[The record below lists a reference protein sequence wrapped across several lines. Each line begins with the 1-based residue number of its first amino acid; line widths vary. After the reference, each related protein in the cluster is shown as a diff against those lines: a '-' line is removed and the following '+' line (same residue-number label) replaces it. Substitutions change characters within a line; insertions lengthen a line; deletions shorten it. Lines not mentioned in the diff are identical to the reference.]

1 MSNKEERMNRNKSI
15 IEDYKNGK
23 PILEIAREYNLSET
37 MCYKILKGTQEPP
50 RYFEKKRKRLT
61 TRNEQIVKQYK
72 GGMTARELGK
82 MYGISMQ
89 RIYAILHSSGEYESQ
104 KYNHIETALKKEKK
118 MRNQT
123 FLDAYKKNPRKSII
137 ELSREVNISPSLG
150 YLMSG
155 DTTKLETR
163 SGTVIA
169 SGYNRIVIG
178 DYGAFVEFSR
188 AQANARHL
196 KIKEGQ
202 SYRIEDPRYAEHVKY
217 LWLTA
222 DDNSDVKVYDQKR
235 LVEYADYKPGMLYVS
250 VYEVFPAGEGH

>member
-23 PILEIAREYNLSET
+23 PILEIARDYNLSET

-118 MRNQT
+118 IQNVLNNKCVYVSTEKSCYQPLSDKNMVRYAASMKDYSSVSLGAKGRNQFVT
-123 FLDAYKKNPRKSII
+123 NDELVGKII
-137 ELSREVNISPSLG
+137 
-150 YLMSG
+150 
-155 DTTKLETR
+155 D
-163 SGTVIA
+163 
-169 SGYNRIVIG
+169 
-178 DYGAFVEFSR
+178 
-188 AQANARHL
+188 
-196 KIKEGQ
+196 
-202 SYRIEDPRYAEHVKY
+202 
-217 LWLTA
+217 
-222 DDNSDVKVYDQKR
+222 
-235 LVEYADYKPGMLYVS
+235 MLR
-250 VYEVFPAGEGH
+250 

>member
-1 MSNKEERMNRNKSI
+1 MVGQNPTERLGRDSFEPALSFYRRLYVKQRRTHDRNKSI

-137 ELSREVNISPSLG
+137 ELSQGGKYQSFTRLPYPSSKWDLP
-150 YLMSG
+150 
-155 DTTKLETR
+155 
-163 SGTVIA
+163 V
-169 SGYNRIVIG
+169 
-178 DYGAFVEFSR
+178 
-188 AQANARHL
+188 
-196 KIKEGQ
+196 
-202 SYRIEDPRYAEHVKY
+202 
-217 LWLTA
+217 
-222 DDNSDVKVYDQKR
+222 
-235 LVEYADYKPGMLYVS
+235 
-250 VYEVFPAGEGH
+250 

>member
-104 KYNHIETALKKEKK
+104 KYNHIETALK
-118 MRNQT
+118 
-123 FLDAYKKNPRKSII
+123 
-137 ELSREVNISPSLG
+137 NIVWR
-150 YLMSG
+150 
-155 DTTKLETR
+155 R
-163 SGTVIA
+163 S
-169 SGYNRIVIG
+169 
-178 DYGAFVEFSR
+178 
-188 AQANARHL
+188 
-196 KIKEGQ
+196 
-202 SYRIEDPRYAEHVKY
+202 
-217 LWLTA
+217 
-222 DDNSDVKVYDQKR
+222 
-235 LVEYADYKPGMLYVS
+235 
-250 VYEVFPAGEGH
+250 

>member
-1 MSNKEERMNRNKSI
+1 VHLCELHIIQNIERKASKNIVGRAKSDRKARAGSVLNLLFLFIGGFMSNKEERMNRNKSI
-15 IEDYKNGK
+15 NEDYKNGK

-150 YLMSG
+150 YLILHQNG
-155 DTTKLETR
+155 
-163 SGTVIA
+163 IYQ
-169 SGYNRIVIG
+169 YNVK
-178 DYGAFVEFSR
+178 AR
-188 AQANARHL
+188 AKENSENA
-196 KIKEGQ
+196 
-202 SYRIEDPRYAEHVKY
+202 D
-217 LWLTA
+217 
-222 DDNSDVKVYDQKR
+222 
-235 LVEYADYKPGMLYVS
+235 
-250 VYEVFPAGEGH
+250 

>member
-1 MSNKEERMNRNKSI
+1 VHLCELHIIQNIERKASKNIVGRAKSDRKARAGSVLNLLFLFIGGFMSNKEERMNRNKSI

-137 ELSREVNISPSLG
+137 ELSREVNISPTLG
-150 YLMSG
+150 YLILHQNG
-155 DTTKLETR
+155 
-163 SGTVIA
+163 IYQ
-169 SGYNRIVIG
+169 YNVK
-178 DYGAFVEFSR
+178 AR
-188 AQANARHL
+188 AKENSENA
-196 KIKEGQ
+196 
-202 SYRIEDPRYAEHVKY
+202 D
-217 LWLTA
+217 
-222 DDNSDVKVYDQKR
+222 
-235 LVEYADYKPGMLYVS
+235 
-250 VYEVFPAGEGH
+250 

>member
-1 MSNKEERMNRNKSI
+1 VYLCELHIIQNIERKASKNIVGRAKSDRKARAGSVLNLLFLFIGGFMSNKEERMNRNKSI

-118 MRNQT
+118 MRNRT

-150 YLMSG
+150 YLILHQNG
-155 DTTKLETR
+155 
-163 SGTVIA
+163 IYQ
-169 SGYNRIVIG
+169 YNVK
-178 DYGAFVEFSR
+178 AR
-188 AQANARHL
+188 AKENSENA
-196 KIKEGQ
+196 
-202 SYRIEDPRYAEHVKY
+202 D
-217 LWLTA
+217 
-222 DDNSDVKVYDQKR
+222 
-235 LVEYADYKPGMLYVS
+235 
-250 VYEVFPAGEGH
+250 

>member
-23 PILEIAREYNLSET
+23 PILEIAGEYNLSET

-150 YLMSG
+150 YLILHQNG
-155 DTTKLETR
+155 
-163 SGTVIA
+163 IYQ
-169 SGYNRIVIG
+169 YNVK
-178 DYGAFVEFSR
+178 AR
-188 AQANARHL
+188 AKENSENA
-196 KIKEGQ
+196 
-202 SYRIEDPRYAEHVKY
+202 DAEHVKY

-250 VYEVFPAGEGH
+250 VYEVFPAETDAGLS

>member
-23 PILEIAREYNLSET
+23 PILEIARDYNLSET

-150 YLMSG
+150 YLILHQNG
-155 DTTKLETR
+155 IYQYQALQCTNPLI
-163 SGTVIA
+163 TVSSIHI
-169 SGYNRIVIG
+169 N
-178 DYGAFVEFSR
+178 EFEFL
-188 AQANARHL
+188 L
-196 KIKEGQ
+196 KKNGFTL
-202 SYRIEDPRYAEHVKY
+202 YKKY
-217 LWLTA
+217 E
-222 DDNSDVKVYDQKR
+222 NYYKQGI
-235 LVEYADYKPGMLYVS
+235 VEYAFNGLLPEKQNDCRLSQNV
-250 VYEVFPAGEGH
+250 V

>member
-23 PILEIAREYNLSET
+23 SIIEIAREYNLSET

-104 KYNHIETALKKEKK
+104 KYNHIETTLKKEKK
-118 MRNQT
+118 IDNSPMAEMRTIYNSARQSA
-123 FLDAYKKNPRKSII
+123 D
-137 ELSREVNISPSLG
+137 SPSRWACFL
-150 YLMSG
+150 LS
-155 DTTKLETR
+155 
-163 SGTVIA
+163 
-169 SGYNRIVIG
+169 N
-178 DYGAFVEFSR
+178 
-188 AQANARHL
+188 N
-196 KIKEGQ
+196 
-202 SYRIEDPRYAEHVKY
+202 
-217 LWLTA
+217 
-222 DDNSDVKVYDQKR
+222 KR
-235 LVEYADYKPGMLYVS
+235 RNNYVLHS
-250 VYEVFPAGEGH
+250 V

>member
-72 GGMTARELGK
+72 GGMTARE
-82 MYGISMQ
+82 
-89 RIYAILHSSGEYESQ
+89 
-104 KYNHIETALKKEKK
+104 YNHIETALKKEKK

-150 YLMSG
+150 YLILHQNG
-155 DTTKLETR
+155 
-163 SGTVIA
+163 IYQ
-169 SGYNRIVIG
+169 YNVK
-178 DYGAFVEFSR
+178 DR
-188 AQANARHL
+188 AKENRENA
-196 KIKEGQ
+196 
-202 SYRIEDPRYAEHVKY
+202 D
-217 LWLTA
+217 
-222 DDNSDVKVYDQKR
+222 
-235 LVEYADYKPGMLYVS
+235 
-250 VYEVFPAGEGH
+250 

>member
-23 PILEIAREYNLSET
+23 SIIEIAREYNLSET

-50 RYFEKKRKRLT
+50 RYFEKKRKKLT

-82 MYGISMQ
+82 MYDISMQ

-104 KYNHIETALKKEKK
+104 KYNHIETTLKKEKK

-137 ELSREVNISPSLG
+137 ELSR
-150 YLMSG
+150 
-155 DTTKLETR
+155 
-163 SGTVIA
+163 
-169 SGYNRIVIG
+169 
-178 DYGAFVEFSR
+178 
-188 AQANARHL
+188 
-196 KIKEGQ
+196 
-202 SYRIEDPRYAEHVKY
+202 
-217 LWLTA
+217 
-222 DDNSDVKVYDQKR
+222 
-235 LVEYADYKPGMLYVS
+235 
-250 VYEVFPAGEGH
+250 

>member
-1 MSNKEERMNRNKSI
+1 VHLCELHIIQNIERKASKNIVGRAKSDRKARAGSVLNLLFLFIGGFMSNKEERMNRNKSI

-123 FLDAYKKNPRKSII
+123 FLDDYKKNPRKSII

-150 YLMSG
+150 YLILHQNG
-155 DTTKLETR
+155 
-163 SGTVIA
+163 IYQ
-169 SGYNRIVIG
+169 YNVK
-178 DYGAFVEFSR
+178 AR
-188 AQANARHL
+188 AKENSENA
-196 KIKEGQ
+196 
-202 SYRIEDPRYAEHVKY
+202 D
-217 LWLTA
+217 
-222 DDNSDVKVYDQKR
+222 
-235 LVEYADYKPGMLYVS
+235 
-250 VYEVFPAGEGH
+250 